1 MVAGGITVNQRRRGD
16 LAPRGDV
23 AARPSGFGRA
33 GAGGARGERG
43 GGRGR

>member
-1 MVAGGITVNQRRRGD
+1 MVGWGGFGD
-16 LAPRGDV
+16 SAPRGDV

-33 GAGGARGERG
+33 GAGGAHGERG